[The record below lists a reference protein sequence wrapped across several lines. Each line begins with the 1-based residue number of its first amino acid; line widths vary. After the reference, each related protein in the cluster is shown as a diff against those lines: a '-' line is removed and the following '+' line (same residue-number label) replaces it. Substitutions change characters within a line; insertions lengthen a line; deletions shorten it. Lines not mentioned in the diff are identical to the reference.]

1 MRVNVQKIELRRAEL
16 CMSSKELQQ
25 KSGLPRG
32 TYLGVINGKNVRPET
47 LGKVAKAL
55 GVAPAEIIETE
66 E

>member
-1 MRVNVQKIELRRAEL
+1 MNVRKIELRRAEL

-32 TYLGVINGKNVRPET
+32 TYLGVINGKNIRPET

-55 GVAPAEIIETE
+55 GVNPAAIIETE

>member
-1 MRVNVQKIELRRAEL
+1 MKADIQKIELRRADL

-32 TYLGVINGKNVRPET
+32 TYLGVITRKNVRPET
-47 LGKVAKAL
+47 LGRIAKAL
-55 GVAPAEIIETE
+55 GVDPAEIIETE